1 MLIRLTDTYQISAD
15 GAYNFILQRRAV
27 RGPESK
33 NPGEEYWVPVGYFPS
48 LAGCLSRALD
58 DYQIRSETVGLQA
71 LRDELQAF
79 TKQTLHALKGFEK
92 ELNEHL
98 GKQA

>member
-1 MLIRLTDTYQISAD
+1 MLIKLTDTYQISAD

-27 RGPESK
+27 RGPESQ
-33 NPGEEYWVPVGYFPS
+33 NPGEEHWVPVGYFPS

-71 LRDELQAF
+71 LRDELRAF
-79 TKQTLHALKGFEK
+79 TQQVLRAIKGFEQD
-92 ELNEHL
+92 LNGYLE
-98 GKQA
+98 KQK